1 MQIVRKDIINGISY
15 SDDDN
20 DVDRSQYHSKGKRE
34 ATGSNVID
42 IKELD
47 DSISLPKTKA
57 TSKNLHSEGSD
68 SGSFHYE
75 IEPEETAPLIR
86 DKTGLEIISITSNTE
101 REKIDKYKNRTKHKF
116 ISPHVSAQ
124 QRTIEQQRGNVSLA
138 KEPKFI
144 ILPKTQNGIENSS
157 ATVMENVADEVAKTP
172 FLRERYLF
180 HLQHQDGLNPDI
192 TQFPV
197 VSIVGGGNQVRE
209 NIADIKNMHH
219 NYNTVLNV
227 KNIYGNGESEDAL
240 YKTPP
245 KTTDNITNPQ
255 DIVWKPFVW
264 VCSHGSGSGSGS
276 ASGSG
281 CHLEPLKIDKQ
292 KNEDKEKSKKSKSK
306 KKEKKGKNRKTKEGK
321 TNKSKGKS
329 KNRKDSQKA
338 EKSDNSS
345 NPEWLYGQQ
354 VPNPPPQQQPQP
366 QQQTPP
372 SSGNNQQPYPNQQ
385 NPQQQQG
392 ATYPSNPSENKGK
405 KPVGTDKGKSNK
417 TNQSFNE
424 TTEENIWIDQE
435 NGEINGTN
443 TSKGNKKPELMPY
456 DLKESSLTTPGKTIE
471 INKENAIKKDGG
483 VEENDNATSN
493 HNTKAEKPMKLQ
505 YDTKEGT
512 WVVTDK
518 IIGIDGENETKQEE
532 GNEINKTKMLRHT
545 KNIEKPMTLQYD
557 TKDNTWVAWD
567 QKMGN
572 DNVTATK
579 KNENFSMNKTLT
591 SNLTKNIVNSVIMQ
605 EDTEKSNWVMTDKEI
620 ESGKDDTRENAT
632 MTKDETD
639 TSQVDRPAKLQNN
652 NDKGISAVL
661 NEKLGTDKGLSLKKD
676 QNNEMNLTE
685 TPNQKKKVENPMKL
699 QYDTKGGAWVVSE
712 KTIGNRKDN
721 DTKKVEGKTNIK
733 KTARHSKT
741 IKKHMTMKYNTNES
755 AWIVSYKELK
765 TKKDDAIKETSGTKT
780 SEAKTSEGN
789 SERTMALQYD
799 NENDTWVASDED
811 IGSQKNNSSKK
822 HIRLISKDVKTSV
835 EGLQTLQNNKKQ
847 DTMMSRNSRI
857 PHNTLSHY
865 TDDFF
870 LGEEKSNENNEN
882 NKRSD
887 SNQEK
892 EKDSVFPYVYIP
904 VAKGG
909 NNSWQIKKTD
919 SKGTNKKTKSRKNHK
934 NSKKSKAEASKLK
947 KDNLRLGTMRSD
959 DNKETLSV
967 FVEKNNDIST
977 NQIKNTQKGLNDLWQ
992 IKKTHSKGTNKKAK
1006 SRKNHKSSKKSKAE
1020 ASKLKKDNLRL
1031 GTMRS
1036 DDNKETLSV
1045 FVEKN
1050 NDISTNQIKNTQK
1063 GLRAYNTNGTV
1074 DPLPSEKKSAN
1085 WNKTLIEKEN
1095 TSNITTTSS
1104 TQGKVNSPEN
1114 NLMKLVFNKEHATWQ
1129 AIEHKPTNMTPNAPV
1144 PSNETQTGKKNQ
1156 TITTGLEKSKS
1167 SENNLMKLVYNEEHS
1182 TWQATEHESS
1192 KISSKLPIPSNKI
1205 DNTKTN
1211 KTIYN
1216 SQGTEKS
1223 SENNLTKL
1231 VFKEEHNTRQAIDH
1245 KPKNTSFKQ
1254 PIPSNETQNA
1264 SKNDTIA
1271 TNQSKKKSS
1280 ENNLMKLV
1288 FNEDHSTWQT
1298 VEHKPTNIISKVPAS
1313 INKTQIIKRKKTT
1326 ADTEEG
1332 NISSGNNSTKLIFI
1346 EERNT
1351 WQAIDHKTENTNFKL
1366 PAPSNKTQYAN
1377 KNETMTTNQRKLLS
1391 EEKSSDNNLM
1401 NLVYNEE
1408 HSTWQ
1413 AAEHN
1418 PENITSKVAVP
1429 VNKTQIDKRK
1439 KSVANTG
1446 GKNNSSAKNSMKLVF
1461 NKEQNTWQATEH
1473 KPINITSQKSMLL
1486 KETESGKKNETLS
1499 NTQSKN
1505 KSFQNT
1511 LMKLVF
1517 NEEHNTWQ
1525 ATEQKKADM
1534 TSKVPMLTNE
1544 TQSSAKNKTTL
1555 AARRKEK
1562 LLENNLMKLVFNE
1575 KHSTWQAIERK
1586 PANITSKISKPPN
1599 KNIKMTRTKSHEK
1612 RKQTRNKSQKRRYAS
1627 SHKKDKSKLI
1637 VARSNNSDDSKMTL
1651 IFNSEDGSWEA
1662 IEQQNG
1668 ISKTLSRNSSKKTNM
1683 KSTKSN
1689 TEIPLVYI
1697 DSTGALKVL
1706 DQNADNKKSD
1716 ETNSKATDNHHSY
1729 KEAITSVV
1737 PVYDPNLHKWVTV
1750 EKPGQ
1755 NMVSNSSQIAK
1766 DSDPLNKDTRS
1777 TENLYDNRGASPS
1790 SLPLVDKETLLDA
1803 LKYALNATINNTI
1816 ADLNKNSDESNVEHL
1831 VNTIQYHKNVMMPV
1845 YNETQGT
1852 WIAIENSDLNN
1863 QDTASTTLTKNNTMT
1878 PDSQSFSKDLI
1889 DFHKNST
1896 VKNNME
1902 NEADPRKHNLS
1913 HAYNYKDVGMLGDER
1928 EKKNVMH
1935 RQKRDN
1941 SLFFDLGKNENA
1953 EEAVIDKK
1961 ENIETQTQ
1969 KWKPQLFGLTGNL
1982 GEIGPAKSRRKRIK
1996 MVMTRKRKHVSN
2008 LETTEESTLPFSHLT
2023 SLVSNNN
2030 GWIEE
2035 ETDNDHSASG
2045 LKFSKV

>member
-1 MQIVRKDIINGISY
+1 MQIVRKDTINGISY

-57 TSKNLHSEGSD
+57 TSKNLHSEGSG

-75 IEPEETAPLIR
+75 IEPEETAPLTR
-86 DKTGLEIISITSNTE
+86 DKTGLEIISIASNTE
-101 REKIDKYKNRTKHKF
+101 REKIDKYKNRTKQKF

-124 QRTIEQQRGNVSLA
+124 QRAIEQQRGNVSLA

-157 ATVMENVADEVAKTP
+157 AAVMENVADEVAKTP

-192 TQFPV
+192 TQLPI

-227 KNIYGNGESEDAL
+227 KNIYGNGESEDTL

-292 KNEDKEKSKKSKSK
+292 KNEDKEKNKKSKSK
-306 KKEKKGKNRKTKEGK
+306 KKKKNGKNRKTKEGK

-329 KNRKDSQKA
+329 KNRKDGKKA

-405 KPVGTDKGKSNK
+405 KPGGNDKGKSNK

-424 TTEENIWIDQE
+424 KTEENIWIDQE
-435 NGEINGTN
+435 NGEINGTD
-443 TSKGNKKPELMPY
+443 TLKSNKKPELIPY

-512 WVVTDK
+512 WVVSDK

-591 SNLTKNIVNSVIMQ
+591 SNLTKNIANSVTMQ
-605 EDTEKSNWVMTDKEI
+605 EDTEKSNWVMTDKKI

-632 MTKDETD
+632 ITKDETD
-639 TSQVDRPAKLQNN
+639 TSQVDRPVKFQNN
-652 NDKGISAVL
+652 NDKGTSAVL
-661 NEKLGTDKGLSLKKD
+661 NAKLGTDKGLSLKKD
-676 QNNEMNLTE
+676 QNIEMNLTE
-685 TPNQKKKVENPMKL
+685 TPNHKKKVENPMKL
-699 QYDTKGGAWVVSE
+699 EYDTKGGTWVVSE

-721 DTKKVEGKTNIK
+721 ETKKVEGKTNIK

-741 IKKHMTMKYNTNES
+741 IKKHMTLKYNTNES

-765 TKKDDAIKETSGTKT
+765 TKKDDAIKEASGTKT
-780 SEAKTSEGN
+780 SEAKTSEGH

-799 NENDTWVASDED
+799 NENDTWVASDKD

-835 EGLQTLQNNKKQ
+835 EGPEILQNNKKQ
-847 DTMMSRNSRI
+847 DTVMSSNSRI
-857 PHNTLSHY
+857 PHNTLRHY

-892 EKDSVFPYVYIP
+892 EKDSVFPSVYIP

-909 NNSWQIKKTD
+909 DNSWQIKKTD
-919 SKGTNKKTKSRKNHK
+919 SKGTNKKTKSRKNRK
-934 NSKKSKAEASKLK
+934 KSKKSKAEASKLK

-959 DNKETLSV
+959 DNE
-967 FVEKNNDIST
+967 
-977 NQIKNTQKGLNDLWQ
+977 
-992 IKKTHSKGTNKKAK
+992 
-1006 SRKNHKSSKKSKAE
+1006 
-1020 ASKLKKDNLRL
+1020 
-1031 GTMRS
+1031 
-1036 DDNKETLSV
+1036 ETLSV

-1063 GLRAYNTNGTV
+1063 GLRAYDTNGTV
-1074 DPLPSEKKSAN
+1074 DQLTSEKKSAN
-1085 WNKTLIEKEN
+1085 WNKTLTKKEN
-1095 TSNITTTSS
+1095 TSNITTNSS

-1129 AIEHKPTNMTPNAPV
+1129 AIEHKPTKMTPNAPV
-1144 PSNETQTGKKNQ
+1144 PSNETQNGKKNQ
-1156 TITTGLEKSKS
+1156 TFTTGLEKSKS
-1167 SENNLMKLVYNEEHS
+1167 SENNLMKLVYNEEHN
-1182 TWQATEHESS
+1182 TWQATEHKSS
-1192 KISSKLPIPSNKI
+1192 NISSKLPMPSNKI
-1205 DNTKTN
+1205 DNTKMN

-1231 VFKEEHNTRQAIDH
+1231 VFKEEHNTWQAIDH

-1280 ENNLMKLV
+1280 ENSLMKLV
-1288 FNEDHSTWQT
+1288 FNEEHSTWQA
-1298 VEHKPTNIISKVPAS
+1298 VEHKPTNIISKVPSS
-1313 INKTQIIKRKKTT
+1313 INKTQIFKRKKTV
-1326 ADTEEG
+1326 ADTQEG
-1332 NISSGNNSTKLIFI
+1332 NVSSGNNSTKLIFI
-1346 EERNT
+1346 KERNT

-1377 KNETMTTNQRKLLS
+1377 KNEIITTNQRK
-1391 EEKSSDNNLM
+1391 EKSSDNNLM

-1413 AAEHN
+1413 AVQHK

-1429 VNKTQIDKRK
+1429 VNKTQIAKRK
-1439 KSVANTG
+1439 KSIVNTE
-1446 GKNNSSAKNSMKLVF
+1446 GKNNSSAKNSMKLIF

-1473 KPINITSQKSMLL
+1473 KPINITSQKPMLL
-1486 KETESGKKNETLS
+1486 KETESGKKSETLS

-1505 KSFQNT
+1505 KSSQNT

-1544 TQSSAKNKTTL
+1544 TQSTAKNKTTL
-1555 AARRKEK
+1555 AAQRKEK
-1562 LLENNLMKLVFNE
+1562 VLENNLMKLVFNE

-1586 PANITSKISKPPN
+1586 PTNITSKISKPPN
-1599 KNIKMTRTKSHEK
+1599 KNIKMNRTKSHEK

-1651 IFNSEDGSWEA
+1651 IFNSEDGSWQA

-1668 ISKTLSRNSSKKTNM
+1668 VSKTLSRNSSKKTNM

-1706 DQNADNKKSD
+1706 DQNAGNKKSD
-1716 ETNSKATDNHHSY
+1716 ETNSKAADNHHSY
-1729 KEAITSVV
+1729 KETITSVV

-1755 NMVSNSSQIAK
+1755 NMVNNSSQIAK

-1777 TENLYDNRGASPS
+1777 TENLYDNRGALPS
-1790 SLPLVDKETLLDA
+1790 SLPLVDKETLLESLID
-1803 LKYALNATINNTI
+1803 ALNATINNTI
-1816 ADLNKNSDESNVEHL
+1816 ADLNKNSDKSNVEHL
-1831 VNTIQYHKNVMMPV
+1831 VKTKQYHKNVMMPV

-1863 QDTASTTLTKNNTMT
+1863 QDTASTTLTKNNTMTFAET

-1941 SLFFDLGKNENA
+1941 SLFFDLDKNENA
-1953 EEAVIDKK
+1953 EESENVIDKK
-1961 ENIETQTQ
+1961 ENIKTQTQ
-1969 KWKPQLFGLTGNL
+1969 KWKLELFGLTGNL